1 MSECRIHVFTH
12 SQSEF
17 WNREVNCKVWEP
29 NSQLIDLLRDL
40 ISQGFKP
47 IVEVSQNL
55 ELFQSFPQN
64 SLIALF
70 NSDEKFDFSISETCL
85 RSNVFVG
92 LIRQYEIQRSDA
104 KQIILAILNGFLE
117 SLRIMDRKT
126 PRRTL
131 GWLIEGIGMTL
142 RQRKIAALGKKL
154 GKTIINLPL
163 GYTDFFVES
172 YNQEIFSKFKKE
184 ITVEES
190 LLSFAL
196 NNSEL
201 FDNKKINFI
210 FIGQIGQI
218 VRQYAIEALK
228 RFDSKRLV
236 LRNGYGGIS
245 NEENRKL
252 RIGEEYVSGLMES
265 RISVCPP
272 GNISGNSYRIMES
285 LICGAYPAVMSNVL
299 CDLQF
304 KSPITEVLQ
313 GRKPHSWYRY
323 LMKLE
328 KVPAAEIQEK
338 VVENLSKFRDE
349 IDIARLEIEALQ
361 ARN

>member
-1 MSECRIHVFTH
+1 
-12 SQSEF
+12 
-17 WNREVNCKVWEP
+17 VNCKVWEP
-29 NSQLIDLLRDL
+29 NSQLLDLLRDL
-40 ISQGFKP
+40 IRQGYKP
-47 IVEVSQNL
+47 IVEINQNL

-85 RSNVFVG
+85 RSDVFAG
-92 LIRQYEIQRSDA
+92 LIRQYVIQKSSV
-104 KQIILAILNGFLE
+104 KQISLAILNGFFE
-117 SLRIMDRKT
+117 SLRIRDRRT

-142 RQRKIAALGKKL
+142 RQRKIAALGKKF
-154 GKTIINLPL
+154 GKTTINLPL

-172 YNQEIFSKFKKE
+172 YNQEIFSKFNKE
-184 ITVEES
+184 ITAQES

-201 FDNKKINFI
+201 FHNKKINFI

-228 RFDSKRLV
+228 RFDSKRIV
-236 LRNGYGGIS
+236 LRNGYGGVS
-245 NEENRKL
+245 NDENRKL
-252 RIGEEYVSGLMES
+252 RIGEEYVSGLMDS
-265 RISVCPP
+265 RVSVCPP

-285 LICGAYPAVMSNVL
+285 LLCGAYPAVMSNVL
-299 CDLQF
+299 CDPQF
-304 KSPITEVLQ
+304 ESPVIEVLQ
-313 GRKPHSWYRY
+313 GTKPRTWSRY
-323 LMKLE
+323 LKKLE
-328 KVPAAEIQEK
+328 KVSKNELQQK
-338 VVENLSKFRDE
+338 VAENLQKFRDE
-349 IDIARLEIEALQ
+349 INLAKLEIEAIQ